1 MLTLLVQ
8 LLRRLHLLLGV
19 ALPTSLRWLV
29 LLLVQR
35 CLLSV
40 AVLLLLVQLQRR
52 RRLQAAVPYLL
63 SSLPLE
69 LLLVL

>member
-1 MLTLLVQ
+1 M
-8 LLRRLHLLLGV
+8 
-19 ALPTSLRWLV
+19 SLRWLV

-40 AVLLLLVQLQRR
+40 AVRLLLVQLQRR
-52 RRLQAAVPYLL
+52 RRLQAAVPCLTLL
-63 SSLPLE
+63 LPLE